1 MYNVG
6 GVFST
11 LVEEC
16 LNELENIDEQYCDE
30 EFIESLPTRIETL
43 KAMEAWLSKNP
54 QIFEVAVNQAGEV
67 YTDE

>member
-11 LVEEC
+11 LVEDR

-30 EFIESLPTRIETL
+30 EFIEALPTYIETL

-54 QIFEVAVNQAGEV
+54 QLFMVAVNQEGEE